1 LQDSVEVRVI
11 PETELG
17 AVQAS
22 PEGVEVE
29 TVNDTVPLKPLRF
42 ATVIVEVAVLLAAT
56 GDGVTAPADIEKST
70 MWKTMFVVVCGTEV
84 PPIMAVPVT
93 VTV

>member
-1 LQDSVEVRVI
+1 LQDRVEVSVV

-17 AVQAS
+17 VLQMRPDS
-22 PEGVEVE
+22 VEVE
-29 TVNDTVPLKPLRF
+29 TVKATVPLNPLRL
-42 ATVIVEVAVLLAAT
+42 VIVSVEVAVLLAAT